1 MEISNCVY
9 LFNNLITSSGL
20 NATSKKMNLFAL
32 VLSLLFNFFVFFVPG
47 KDVRLPK
54 YSQPHM
60 TSSLRETP
68 MKHSQVPDKVPPP
81 PSVRMLTLQSPQLC
95 NRSRHSLQQQPVCSS
110 ASVPSSQGS
119 FSPSRKRLHSTPRH
133 RLVPLHQSVGSSGTN
148 SHVPLSST
156 RNNSRTHKSQAP
168 VSFFVSSASPKIE
181 RKDVKHHSTPPNT
194 RNNPATKIQGN
205 LLLSKNVKEQRHK
218 SHKVFA
224 FFNLH
229 MMSNFI
235 YIIYLFQN
243 H

>member
-1 MEISNCVY
+1 M
-9 LFNNLITSSGL
+9 
-20 NATSKKMNLFAL
+20 
-32 VLSLLFNFFVFFVPG
+32 

-54 YSQPHM
+54 YSRTHM
-60 TSSLRETP
+60 TSSLRKTP

-81 PSVRMLTLQSPQLC
+81 PPVRMLTIQSPQLC

-110 ASVPSSQGS
+110 ASVPSSHES

-133 RLVPLHQSVGSSGTN
+133 RLVPLHQSVGTSGTN

-156 RNNSRTHKSQAP
+156 RNNSRTHKSQALM
-168 VSFFVSSASPKIE
+168 SFFVSSSSPTIE
-181 RKDVKHHSTPPNT
+181 CKDVKHHSTPLNT
-194 RNNPATKIQGN
+194 RNNPATKSKETFSYSR
-205 LLLSKNVKEQRHK
+205 SKNVIEQRHK

-229 MMSNFI
+229 VMSYFI

-243 H
+243 HAFFYRFTSLKPTCSSFIRSRIRSPPMKVQVIKAYMD